1 MTKLLAVLLSS
12 FTIVVVNG
20 RCVRDVESVY
30 QEEDFTASVGE
41 MLQAYG
47 EKCEEAATCKFSNY
61 EDTLNSFTEVF
72 EEAGIPTESIP
83 TDISSLNDI
92 SIETAQNLF
101 DEAAVDMDQQAV
113 QDILRKNS
121 PPIGLIAKLEFAT
134 FTSDATYEKYVTE
147 CSKLGAEIT
156 NVEVEFVA
164 KGDTVFKTFAQG
176 VTDTGIKMDIDVTM
190 TTVPV
195 CLPSSC
201 DDEEDLA
208 DIVDEILKVHL
219 QNDPDIEKFLDET
232 VQIDGDFDPKVI
244 LNFASFNG
252 FCALG
257 ENDGLQVCDFKVKR
271 SNTQPVGNKSLAGTT
286 SGGASMTL
294 TRSVVAII
302 SFMAVSFFV

>member
-12 FTIVVVNG
+12 FIIAVVNG
-20 RCVRDVESVY
+20 RCVRDVEDVY

-47 EKCEEAATCKFSNY
+47 EKCEEAATCEFSNY
-61 EDTLNSFTEVF
+61 EDTLNSLTEVF
-72 EEAGIPTESIP
+72 EEAGIPTDSIP
-83 TDISSLNDI
+83 TDISSLNDM
-92 SIETAQNLF
+92 SIETVKKLF
-101 DEAAVDMDQQAV
+101 DEAVVDVDQQAV

-121 PPIGLIAKLEFAT
+121 PPVVLKAKLEFTT

-208 DIVDEILKVHL
+208 EIVDEILKIHL
-219 QNDPDIEKFLDET
+219 QNDPDIAKFLDEI
-232 VQIDGDFDPKVI
+232 QIDGDFDPKII

-252 FCALG
+252 FCVLG
-257 ENDGLQVCDFKVKR
+257 ENDGLQVCDFNVER
-271 SNTQPVGNKSLAGTT
+271 SNTQPVGNKSLPGTT

-294 TRSVVAII
+294 TRSVAAII